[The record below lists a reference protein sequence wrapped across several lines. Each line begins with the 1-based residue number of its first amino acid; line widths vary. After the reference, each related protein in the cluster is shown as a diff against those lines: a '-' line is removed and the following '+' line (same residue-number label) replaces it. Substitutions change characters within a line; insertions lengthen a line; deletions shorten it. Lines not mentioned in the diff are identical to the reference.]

1 MTDKSRTDEPS
12 HDDEAAGRYAYEGL
26 ERAIHEK
33 ARLGILTSLATHPEG
48 LVFTELRDLCGLTD
62 GNLNRH
68 VKVLQDEQL
77 VEVWKGFRGKRPQ
90 TLVRMTEAGR
100 TRFRSYLDE
109 LERVLTDA
117 AAASAPEKS
126 SPGWNPA

>member
-1 MTDKSRTDEPS
+1 MPEDRRTETTGGDE
-12 HDDEAAGRYAYEGL
+12 EAGRYAYERL

-33 ARLGILTSLATHPEG
+33 ARLGILTALVTHPDG
-48 LVFTELRDLCGLTD
+48 LVFTEIRDLCGLTD

-77 VEVWKGFRGKRPQ
+77 VEVWKGLRGKRSQ
-90 TLVRMTEAGR
+90 TLVRMTATGR

-109 LERVLTDA
+109 LERVLSDA
-117 AAASAPEKS
+117 TASAAMAPAR
-126 SPGWNPA
+126 PG